1 MTPEQQTCMAHA
13 EVLVI
18 EIYDRLR
25 QLEQTLNAMKPPRK
39 PRKKITDWKGFLGGY
54 ERMKK

>member
-1 MTPEQQTCMAHA
+1 MTPEELTCMAHA
-13 EVLVI
+13 ERLI
-18 EIYDRLR
+18 SEIYDRVR

-39 PRKKITDWKGFLGGY
+39 PRTKTTDWKGFLSGY